1 MEQSQ
6 ENKKIFLESVQKMWQ
21 LEQWQLSCIACCP
34 PGRLVPI
41 GGEMEYG
48 LHFYFWKVYVTLH
61 QLNLCKKKKREEIPP
76 FQGLQPNSMSFPV
89 FKLEELTLTH

>member
-1 MEQSQ
+1 
-6 ENKKIFLESVQKMWQ
+6 
-21 LEQWQLSCIACCP
+21 
-34 PGRLVPI
+34 
-41 GGEMEYG
+41 MEYG